1 MQLGADISRQ
11 RRYMTCAR
19 PVRAFGVA
27 SRAARKPMT
36 GTARSSEG
44 LDMRRRKLLFRSW
57 HRGMR
62 EMDLILGSF
71 ADAEIGALTGDEIDQ
86 YEKLLEIPD
95 TEFLPMITG
104 ERPLPPD
111 IDCAVLQKILASR
124 RT

>member
-27 SRAARKPMT
+27 SRAARKPMI

-44 LDMRRRKLLFRSW
+44 LDVRRRKLLFRSW

-62 EMDLILGSF
+62 EMDLIMGLF
-71 ADAEIGALTGDEIDQ
+71 ADATVQQLTHEELAEFEQ
-86 YEKLLEIPD
+86 VMEVPERELLGW
-95 TEFLPMITG
+95 ITM
-104 ERPLPPD
+104 E
-111 IDCAVLQKILASR
+111 AVVQQSFGSVQLRLLVDR
-124 RT
+124 

>member
-1 MQLGADISRQ
+1 
-11 RRYMTCAR
+11 
-19 PVRAFGVA
+19 
-27 SRAARKPMT
+27 MT
-36 GTARSSEG
+36 GTQRSSEG
-44 LDMRRRKLLFRSW
+44 LDVRRRKLLFRSW

-86 YEKLLEIPD
+86 YEKLLEI
-95 TEFLPMITG
+95 TG